1 MSSNAPFAGLTVE
14 AARRALATQF
24 RAEGVDSPELDARL
38 LIGAALALD
47 HTGLA
52 VQAARPVTANEADI
66 IASFSQRRLAHEP
79 VARIL
84 GHKEFWGLD
93 LRLSDATLVPRP
105 DTETIVAAALEMIRA
120 DSAAAKPLRIADIGT
135 GSGAILLALL
145 SELPAATGIGTDISE
160 SALATARLNARRL
173 GLADRTSF
181 LQCDYAAA
189 LTGPFDLIVSNP
201 PYIRST
207 EIAELDRDVR
217 DYDPRLALD
226 GGADGLD
233 AYRAITPQAAS
244 LLTPQGVLVFE
255 VGDGQSADVS
265 ALIRQAGLTLSHPPK
280 ADFGGIHRAVM
291 GRKAA
296 I

>member
-1 MSSNAPFAGLTVE
+1 MSSNAPLAGLTVE

-24 RAEGVDSPELDARL
+24 KAGGIDSPELDARL

-52 VQAARPVTANEADI
+52 VQAARPVTADEADI
-66 IASFSQRRLAHEP
+66 IASFAQRRLAHEP

-93 LRLSDATLVPRP
+93 LRLSDTTLVPRP

-201 PYIRST
+201 PYIRSA
-207 EIAELDRDVR
+207 EIAELARDVR

-255 VGDGQSADVS
+255 VGHGQSADVS

>member
-24 RAEGVDSPELDARL
+24 KAEGVDSPELDARL

-52 VQAARPVTANEADI
+52 VQAARPVTADEADI
-66 IASFSQRRLAHEP
+66 IASFAQRRLAHEP

-181 LQCDYAAA
+181 IQCDYAAA